1 MQLSELSLRPFRNLE
16 KQNLSFSSHRSLIYG
31 ENGKGKSNILEA
43 ISFLSIGKS
52 IRGAR
57 DSQAIPHAGSFFDI
71 RGVFIRNGSKK
82 NIRVFYEKI
91 GGKKVF
97 IEEELLSKVSDLVG
111 EFRTV
116 HFSPEDVSLVLR
128 FPTKRRRLLDILI
141 SQARPAYLKE
151 LQKYRRVLSQRNKML
166 RDSKK
171 VFISSQFSHEIAP
184 WDEQIA
190 EFGALIRLGRLR
202 AVESMQADFIE
213 FYNRFSP
220 EGENA
225 GVKYNGP
232 KNNDITSLT
241 NDLFEQLV
249 QNRKKELSIG
259 YTIAGPHKDN
269 VSFEINGKTA
279 DDFAS
284 EGQLKTALIA
294 WKLAESRYIEKQCKQ
309 QPVLLLDD
317 VFSELDTR
325 RINLLLETITEF
337 DQVITTTPREL
348 GLERLNSFE
357 KICFAQ

>member
-1 MQLSELSLRPFRNLE
+1 VQLSELSLRPFRNFE
-16 KQNLSFSSHRSLIYG
+16 EQKLSFSPYKSLIYG

-52 IRGAR
+52 VRGAR
-57 DSQAIPHAGSFFDI
+57 DSQAIPHAGTYFDI
-71 RGVFIRNGSKK
+71 RGIFNTNGSKK
-82 NIRVFYEKI
+82 NIRVFYEKMR
-91 GGKKVF
+91 GKKVF
-97 IEEELLSKVSDLVG
+97 IEGEPLSKVSDLVG

-128 FPTKRRRLLDILI
+128 FPTQRRRLLDILI

-171 VFISSQFSHEIAP
+171 VFISSQFSREIAP
-184 WDEQIA
+184 WDKQIA
-190 EFGALIRLGRLR
+190 EFGALIRLGRLS
-202 AVESMQADFIE
+202 AIKSMQADFVE

-220 EGENA
+220 ENENA
-225 GVKYNGP
+225 DLKYNGP
-232 KNNDITSLT
+232 MTGDISSLT
-241 NDLFEQLV
+241 NDLLEEIIQK
-249 QNRKKELSIG
+249 RKKELSLG
-259 YTIAGPHKDN
+259 YTIAGPHRDN

-294 WKLAESRYIEKQCKQ
+294 WKLAESRFIEKQCSQ
-309 QPVLLLDD
+309 QPILLLDD
-317 VFSELDTR
+317 LFSELDTK

-348 GLERLNSFE
+348 GLERFNSFE